1 MDEQASKP
9 RKDFFR
15 YGCLAALVLL
25 LMVVLGGLFGLYYA
39 KRMFRDFTDMNPA
52 VFPSVRLSRPEID
65 QLQQRIDKY
74 RQEVRQGKTT
84 EPLKLTADEI
94 NALIATDPDLKPLK
108 GKLYVTISGKQMDAQ
123 LSVPMESVGL
133 PLFRGR
139 YLNGTGTFDILLH
152 NGRLHLHLLSFLAKG
167 RRIPEVYMDQIRK
180 HDFAEGINNDPRTVA
195 ALDWLA
201 TIKVEDGKLTLVPKQ
216 KSNPQ

>member
-9 RKDFFR
+9 RKDFIR
-15 YGCLAALVLL
+15 YGCLAGLVLL

-39 KRMFRDFTDMNPA
+39 KRMFKDFTDTKPA
-52 VFPSVRLSRPEID
+52 VFPPVRLSRPEID

-84 EPLKLTADEI
+84 EPLKLSSDEI
-94 NALIATDPDLKPLK
+94 NALIETDPDLKALK
-108 GKLYVTISGKQMDAQ
+108 GKLYVTISGKQIDGQ
-123 LSVPMESVGL
+123 VSVPMETVGL

-139 YLNGTGTFDILLH
+139 YLNGTGTFDISLH
-152 NGRLHLHLLSFLAKG
+152 NGRLRLHILSFLAKE
-167 RRIPEVYMDQIRK
+167 RRIPKVYMDEIRR
-180 HDFAEGINNDPRTVA
+180 HNFAEGINSDPRAAA

-201 TIKVEDGKLTLVPKQ
+201 DIKVEDGKMTLVPKQ
-216 KSNPQ
+216 KK